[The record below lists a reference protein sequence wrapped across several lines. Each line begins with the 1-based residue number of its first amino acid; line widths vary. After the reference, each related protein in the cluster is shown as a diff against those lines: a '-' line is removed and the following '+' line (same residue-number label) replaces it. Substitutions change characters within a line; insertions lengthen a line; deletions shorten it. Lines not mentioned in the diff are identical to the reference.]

1 MRIFLTGATG
11 VIGRRVLPLLV
22 REAMGRPRSCI
33 VRSREPRSNLREG
46 WRAVAAAIPT
56 TKPRS

>member
-22 REAMGRPRSCI
+22 ARGHGATAVVHRPQ
-33 VRSREPRSNLREG
+33 SRAQVEP
-46 WRAVAAAIPT
+46 A
-56 TKPRS
+56 